1 MKRIINWI
9 KHEYRIAKDI
19 DKPTHLDYQIV
30 YFLYWW
36 VLTPLMV
43 FLYLLSCIVLSWILP
58 STTDERIV
66 TSFFLIIFLL
76 IFELLDYPV
85 YLLLYKNGFYEL

>member
-9 KHEYRIAKDI
+9 KHEYCIAKDI
-19 DKPTHLDYQIV
+19 DKPTHRDYQIV

-58 STTDERIV
+58 IP
-66 TSFFLIIFLL
+66 LL
-76 IFELLDYPV
+76 EALRKMKILTAEL
-85 YLLLYKNGFYEL
+85 

>member
-1 MKRIINWI
+1 MEKVIKWV
-9 KHEYRIAKDI
+9 KHEYRIYKDI
-19 DKPTHLDYQIV
+19 DKPTYRDYQIV

-36 VLTPLMV
+36 VLTPLMA
-43 FLYLLSCIVLSWILP
+43 FLWFLSCMVLSWFFP
-58 STTDERIV
+58 TTIDDRIV
-66 TSFFLIIFLL
+66 TVFFMLIFLL